1 MNHRSNTPTID
12 PEKAVRIALHRP
24 IVEQEAIK
32 PIGQAFMRYAQDK
45 KFGFRSFLLT
55 MAQVFYSAGMA
66 EGIRSERNRKRN
78 TNCVDV
84 TSSPVVDGQTYVS
97 VICEDEDAAQITLR
111 KIIAKFG
118 IRDYCHIAGNE
129 ILIQVLSPSVFHF
142 SFNDLRNAVIGC
154 TYLDM
159 FNFESDS
166 EGNLCRYWYNI
177 NREV

>member
-1 MNHRSNTPTID
+1 MKYRSYIPTID
-12 PEKAVRIALHRP
+12 PDEAVRIALHRP

-45 KFGFRSFLLT
+45 KFGFRSFILT
-55 MAQVFYSAGMA
+55 MAQVFYSAGLA

-78 TNCVDV
+78 ENCIDV
-84 TSSPVVDGQTYVS
+84 TSSPLVDGQTYVS
-97 VICEDEDAAQITLR
+97 VFCEDEYAAQITLR

-118 IRDYCHIAGNE
+118 IQDYCHIAGNE

-142 SFNDLRNAVIGC
+142 SLNDLRREVIEC

-159 FNFESDS
+159 FNLESDS
-166 EGNLCRYWYNI
+166 EGNLYRHWYNI